1 MMEEEKEMRRTYKDT
16 VFRMLFSEKENLLSL
31 YNAVNGTDYKHPEDL
46 EINTLE
52 NAIYMN
58 MKNDI
63 SFVCGFYLNLYEHQS
78 TYNRNMPP
86 RNLFYIARL
95 LEKHIRKDS
104 IYSSR
109 LLRIPSPRFL
119 VFYNGTEHQP
129 ERQVLRLSDSYWK
142 REEDPLP
149 KAVEM
154 AVDECIK
161 EGVLSEFLSRN
172 RAEAIQMSIFEYDE
186 ERELAIIRRDERE
199 IGVAQGIEQ
208 GIEQGLLLGEAK
220 RIEQIRWKYRKGL
233 SVTETADMLEME
245 EGYVQKVMEF
255 LEKYPDEENI
265 ALAEKLST
273 DQVKL

>member
-1 MMEEEKEMRRTYKDT
+1 
-16 VFRMLFSEKENLLSL
+16 
-31 YNAVNGTDYKHPEDL
+31 
-46 EINTLE
+46 
-52 NAIYMN
+52 
-58 MKNDI
+58 
-63 SFVCGFYLNLYEHQS
+63 
-78 TYNRNMPP
+78 
-86 RNLFYIARL
+86 
-95 LEKHIRKDS
+95 
-104 IYSSR
+104 
-109 LLRIPSPRFL
+109 
-119 VFYNGTEHQP
+119 
-129 ERQVLRLSDSYWK
+129 
-142 REEDPLP
+142 
-149 KAVEM
+149 M

-161 EGVLSEFLSRN
+161 EGVLTEFLSRN

-265 ALAEKLST
+265 TLAEKLST
-273 DQVKL
+273 EQVKL

>member
-78 TYNRNMPP
+78 TYNRNMPL

>member
-1 MMEEEKEMRRTYKDT
+1 M
-16 VFRMLFSEKENLLSL
+16 
-31 YNAVNGTDYKHPEDL
+31 
-46 EINTLE
+46 
-52 NAIYMN
+52 
-58 MKNDI
+58 
-63 SFVCGFYLNLYEHQS
+63 
-78 TYNRNMPP
+78 
-86 RNLFYIARL
+86 
-95 LEKHIRKDS
+95 
-104 IYSSR
+104 
-109 LLRIPSPRFL
+109 
-119 VFYNGTEHQP
+119 
-129 ERQVLRLSDSYWK
+129 LRLSDSYWK
-142 REEDPLP
+142 REEDPCLELKVLMLNINAGKNQKLKDACPVLKEYMVYIGKVREYLKEQELP

-161 EGVLSEFLSRN
+161 EGVLTEFLSRN

-199 IGVAQGIEQ
+199 IGVAQGIEQGIAQ